1 MREKTVIA
9 PYNNIHPK
17 IASTAFVADD
27 ATIIGDVEIGEDASV
42 WFGSVIRGD
51 VNFIRIGDRT
61 NIQDGTVVHVSSN
74 THSTI
79 LEDRITVGHRVTL
92 HGCYVESGCLIG
104 IGSILLDGVRVGR
117 NSLVA
122 AGSLLTPGTQIP
134 PNSVVMGSPGKVKRQ
149 VTEQELE
156 YLDRSWRN
164 YIDLKNRYISLV
176 KFSQDR
182 QDEQDAKDS

>member
-1 MREKTVIA
+1 VKLLDLFDQKMIA
-9 PYNNIHPK
+9 PFNTIHPK
-17 IASTAFVADD
+17 IAPTAFIAHD
-27 ATIIGDVEIGEDASV
+27 AVIIGDVEIGEDASI
-42 WFGSVIRGD
+42 WYGSILRGD
-51 VNFIRIGDRT
+51 VNFIRIGART

-79 LEDRITVGHRVTL
+79 LEDQITVGHRVTL

-104 IGSILLDGVRVGR
+104 IGAILLDGVRVGR

-134 PNSVVMGSPGKVKRQ
+134 PNSVVMGSPAKVRRQ
-149 VTEQELE
+149 VTEDELA

-164 YIDLKNRYISLV
+164 YVELKAHYIGT
-176 KFSQDR
+176 
-182 QDEQDAKDS
+182 AKS